1 MLIFL
6 YGEDDFSSREKLAQ
20 IQSKFL
26 EKNISGANLNV
37 IDFRENDRKIKL
49 SDAAG
54 SGGLFSSKQLIIV
67 KNILTSADSSAQVET
82 LDFLKTR
89 KSIIESQDVFI
100 AFWESEAPKGKNDLF
115 QFLLKNSKKQK
126 FEKLKGIRL
135 ENWIIKRTQGLNPSA
150 KFSKGALNK
159 LVAYSGEDLFRLENE
174 IQKLVD
180 FKKSEMISEKDV
192 ELLVRSKID
201 SNIFE
206 TIEAM
211 SGGNKK
217 TALKLLRSQLEKGE
231 DPIYVLSM
239 YVYQFRNL
247 LKVGEFY
254 WQGEKSQYEI
264 SKSAKLHPFVVK
276 KTLEQL
282 RNFTREKLLRIYK
295 KLQELDLKAKTGKID
310 VNLALDKFVVEL

>member
-20 IQSKFL
+20 IQDKFL

-37 IDFRENDRKIKL
+37 IDFRENNRKIKL

-54 SGGLFSSKQLIIV
+54 SGSLFSSKQLIIV
-67 KNILTSADSSAQVET
+67 KNILTSGDSGAQIEV
-82 LDFLKTR
+82 LDFLKT
-89 KSIIESQDVFI
+89 KKPIIESQDVFI
-100 AFWESEAPKGKNDLF
+100 AFWESEVPKGKNDLF

-126 FEKLKGIRL
+126 FDKLEGAKL
-135 ENWIIKRTQGLNPSA
+135 ENWIVKKARDLNSSA
-150 KFSKGALNK
+150 RFSKGALNK

-174 IQKLVD
+174 IRKLAD
-180 FKKSEMISEKDV
+180 FKKSEMISDEDV
-192 ELLVRSKID
+192 ELLVKAKID

-217 TALKLLRSQLEKGE
+217 TAMKLLRNQLEKGE

-254 WQGEKSQYEI
+254 WQGEKI
-264 SKSAKLHPFVVK
+264 NMRFPK
-276 KTLEQL
+276 L
-282 RNFTREKLLRIYK
+282 RNYILT
-295 KLQELDLKAKTGKID
+295 
-310 VNLALDKFVVEL
+310 